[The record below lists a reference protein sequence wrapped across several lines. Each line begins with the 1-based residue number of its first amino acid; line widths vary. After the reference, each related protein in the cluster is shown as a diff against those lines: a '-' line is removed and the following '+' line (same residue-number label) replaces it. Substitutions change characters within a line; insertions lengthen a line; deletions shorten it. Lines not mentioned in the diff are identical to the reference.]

1 MKMILFILKYFIR
14 LYSITQFWLKFL
26 AVHILLAFHSHNVEC
41 GGHLQYT
48 VWHGLTLNLLL
59 IFSLHNNNYNNKKNP
74 LLCLFWKCDTFWNNV
89 VGTGISTST
98 IVKAIAYFHLRRT
111 WKTSFQLS
119 LYDHTAERLKRSP
132 WQPLALS
139 HEGWK
144 LRSHLGVPSHFC
156 LY

>member
-59 IFSLHNNNYNNKKNP
+59 IFSLHNNNYKKKN
-74 LLCLFWKCDTFWNNV
+74 LYFAYSENVKHFLNTV

-98 IVKAIAYFHLRRT
+98 IVKARAYFHLRRT

-132 WQPLALS
+132 WQPLGLS

-144 LRSHLGVPSHFC
+144 LRSHWGVPSHFC